1 VTAPDPIRR
10 PVVYGDGAI
19 HRLPELME
27 RFGGRRLLLVTGRGS
42 FAASGAAEVVPDLEQ
57 MAEVHRWCG
66 FEPNTDAADLAVGLD
81 LAADLEPDVVVGIGG
96 GSAMDMA
103 KLLCAYR
110 GTTGEDRLRD
120 AIRSG
125 RPVRRDGVGLV
136 LVPTTS
142 GSGSEATHF
151 AVVYVGADKHSV
163 ADRTLLPD
171 AVVLDPRLATSGSP
185 HQRATSG
192 IDAVT
197 QAIESLWATA
207 ATDRSRRF
215 ARHALRLLLPHLE
228 PFVTESTPASAR
240 AMAIG
245 SHLAGRAIDVSRTTA
260 AHALSYGLTKGY
272 GVSHGHA
279 VALTLGPF
287 IAAHGD
293 STSGG
298 LRDGVDPR
306 AHASAMETI
315 VSRLGATDPAAAH
328 ARFTDLMVRV
338 GLEPRLSATGVTSA
352 GQRAAL
358 VAAINLERLGNNPVA
373 FDAEGLTAI
382 LERAG

>member
-1 VTAPDPIRR
+1 VSDPDPIRR
-10 PVVYGDGAI
+10 PVVYGDGAV
-19 HRLPELME
+19 HRLPELVE
-27 RFGGRRLLLVTGRGS
+27 QLDARRVLLITGRGS
-42 FAASGAAEVVPDLEQ
+42 FDASGAAEVVPALERV
-57 MAEVHRWCG
+57 AEVHRWYD
-66 FEPNTDAADLAVGLD
+66 FAPNTDADDLTVGLGV
-81 LAADLEPDVVVGIGG
+81 LAEVAPDVVVGVGG
-96 GSAMDMA
+96 GSVMDMA

-110 GTTGEDRLRD
+110 RTTGADRLRE

-125 RPVRRDGVGLV
+125 EPVRRDGVGLV

-163 ADRTLLPD
+163 ADRSLLPD

-192 IDAVT
+192 IDAVA

-215 ARHALRLLLPHLE
+215 ARHALRLLLGHLE
-228 PFVTESTPASAR
+228 AFVTAPTPSSAR

-293 STSGG
+293 APSAA
-298 LRDGVDPR
+298 LRDGIDPR
-306 AHASAMETI
+306 DHASAMETI
-315 VSRLGATDPAAAH
+315 VARLGATGPAEAH
-328 ARFTDLMVRV
+328 ARFTDLLVRV
-338 GLEPRLSATGVTSA
+338 GLDPRLSATGVTSA
-352 GQRAAL
+352 GRRAAL
-358 VAAINLERLGNNPVA
+358 VAAVNLERLGNNPVA